1 MANNYFDFIGQNAGE
16 EKKEA
21 PQQTQA
27 MANVTVRCDAD
38 CFLLCDGEYLDIQL
52 GAGKMAKI
60 QVPIGQHLFEFLYTE
75 DPDIKIEKEVD
86 FPESGKSYLVII
98 KGLKDLVDGAEA
110 EAKRKAEEEKAK
122 LLRSIDFIKKYL
134 VLRGTGIGFR
144 NDLNASQIRS
154 AIENEIEPAAK
165 MGIASAEMVM
175 YIIYIDG
182 VTGQT
187 SEDMA
192 MPYLKSAAEKGLAMA
207 QGWYGVQVAR
217 TDKAEA
223 YSWYMKGA
231 NHGDVI
237 SMWCLGDSYLNGSGV
252 KQDLVEAVKWF
263 RKAAEK
269 GYHRGQN
276 SLAVRLERG
285 EGVKKDITEAFKW
298 YKKAAEQGFDRA
310 QYNLGLCYYYGKGTT
325 KNLEEA
331 VKWYKKAAEQG
342 HDGAQCNLGYC
353 YYNGEGTTQNQEEA
367 VKWYKKAA
375 EQGNDVAQCNLG
387 LCYAKG
393 EGTTKNLEEAEKW
406 LEKAVKNGNL
416 FAKTNLLKVRA
427 ER

>member
-16 EKKEA
+16 EKKET
-21 PQQTQA
+21 PQQTPA

-60 QVPIGQHLFEFLYTE
+60 QVPIGQHLLEFLYTE

-98 KGLKDLVDGAEA
+98 KGLKDLVDGANA
-110 EAKRKAEEEKAK
+110 EAQAKAAEEEKAK
-122 LLRSIDFIKKYL
+122 LLRSIDFTKKYL
-134 VLRGTGIGFR
+134 VLRGTGIWFR

-154 AIENEIEPAAK
+154 AIDNEIEPAAK

-182 VTGQT
+182 VTGLT

-207 QGWYGVQVAR
+207 QGWYGVEVAR
-217 TDKAEA
+217 TDTAEA

-231 NHGDVI
+231 NQGDVI
-237 SMWCLGDSYLNGSGV
+237 SMWWLGNSYLNGSGV
-252 KQDLVEAVKWF
+252 ERDEVEAVKWF

-310 QYNLGLCYYYGKGTT
+310 QGNLGYCYEFGEGTT
-325 KNLEEA
+325 QNLEEA

-342 HDGAQCNLGYC
+342 YDI
-353 YYNGEGTTQNQEEA
+353 
-367 VKWYKKAA
+367 
-375 EQGNDVAQCNLG
+375 AQCNLG
-387 LCYAKG
+387 LCYYNG
-393 EGTTKNLEEAEKW
+393 RGTTKNLAEAEKW
-406 LEKAVKNGNL
+406 LEKAAKNGNGL
-416 FAKTNLLKVRA
+416 AKTYLLKVRA